1 MTDWESSRCSK
12 SLIASSASARL
23 GEMRLKTMKARR
35 PALKALAVFTSSF
48 TRLRVQTSNCEAWMG
63 MKARSTTT
71 ERRPE
76 FHRVPAAGIDED
88 VLVAAGQIH
97 HLRPQPV
104 AELLGAGDPGLHPP
118 PRRESGP
125 RSSHGLDVGVLLMQ
139 APLRHERHELAV
151 LDVKTAL
158 SCAIKNIS
166 HYELVEFSTWPL
178 LYQFQAAQPPLP
190 GTYHPAR
197 VLIKPD
203 GFVRLHEQ
211 ATDGDR
217 FENFFFLEVD
227 RSTEPRETLARRVY
241 GYQDFYRRGGL
252 ALRHGFTREE
262 YKDFPFRVLM
272 VLPNE
277 ERRNNMAERLLQNDP
292 PALTMVWLTTFA
304 EVIADPLGAIWMRP
318 LDYRDI
324 TKGTQYDPSR
334 PRTGAYRRDPA
345 REGFI
350 IAGLRKLRLLE

>member
-1 MTDWESSRCSK
+1 MSEARRTRPGIDWLQERDLAILRGLFESRLMTLTHVTHLYFNGRGEAAKKRIQRLKHERLIRERARRVYQPSILHLSRRAFAELSSRGM
-12 SLIASSASARL
+12 LL
-23 GEMRLKTMKARR
+23 EYPT
-35 PALKALAVFTSSF
+35 LAWNQ
-48 TRLRVQTSNCEAWMG
+48 L
-63 MKARSTTT
+63 
-71 ERRPE
+71 
-76 FHRVPAAGIDED
+76 ED
-88 VLVAAGQIH
+88 RAKVS
-97 HLRPQPV
+97 
-104 AELLGAGDPGLHPP
+104 ELTL
-118 PRRESGP
+118 
-125 RSSHGLDVGVLLMQ
+125 
-139 APLRHERHELAV
+139 RHELAV
-151 LDVKTAL
+151 LNVKTAL
-158 SCAIKNIS
+158 SCAIRNVS

-217 FENFFFLEVD
+217 FEHFFFLEVD

-252 ALRHGFTREE
+252 ALRYGFTREE

-292 PALTMVWLTTFA
+292 PALTMVWLTTFS
-304 EVIADPLGAIWMRP
+304 EITADPLGAIWMRP
-318 LDYRDI
+318 LEYRDI

-334 PRTGAYRRDPA
+334 PRTGAYRREPA
-345 REGFI
+345 REGLVAAELKKF
-350 IAGLRKLRLLE
+350 RLFEPH

>member
-1 MTDWESSRCSK
+1 MSEARTTRAEVELQERDLAILQGLFESRLMTLNHITHLYFNGRSEAAKKRIQRLKRERFIRERARRVYQPSILHLSRRAFGELSSRGM
-12 SLIASSASARL
+12 LLEYPNLAWNQLEDRAR
-23 GEMRLKTMKARR
+23 
-35 PALKALAVFTSSF
+35 VS
-48 TRLRVQTSNCEAWMG
+48 
-63 MKARSTTT
+63 
-71 ERRPE
+71 
-76 FHRVPAAGIDED
+76 
-88 VLVAAGQIH
+88 
-97 HLRPQPV
+97 
-104 AELLGAGDPGLHPP
+104 ELTL
-118 PRRESGP
+118 
-125 RSSHGLDVGVLLMQ
+125 
-139 APLRHERHELAV
+139 RHELAV

-166 HYELVEFSTWPL
+166 HHELVEFSTWPL

-203 GFVRLHEQ
+203 GFVRLHEH

-217 FENFFFLEVD
+217 FEHFFFLEVD

-252 ALRHGFTREE
+252 AVRHGFTRED

-304 EVIADPLGAIWMRP
+304 EITTDPLGAIWMRP
-318 LDYRDI
+318 LEYRDI

-345 REGFI
+345 RE
-350 IAGLRKLRLLE
+350 AMVAAELRKLRLFEI

>member
-1 MTDWESSRCSK
+1 MSEARTTRAEVELQERDLAILQGLFESRLMTLSHITHLYFNGRSEAAKKRIQRLKRERLIRERARRVYQPSILHLSRRAFGELSSRGMLLEYP
-12 SLIASSASARL
+12 SLAWNQLEDRARVSEL
-23 GEMRLKTMKARR
+23 TL
-35 PALKALAVFTSSF
+35 
-48 TRLRVQTSNCEAWMG
+48 QH
-63 MKARSTTT
+63 
-71 ERRPE
+71 E
-76 FHRVPAAGIDED
+76 F
-88 VLVAAGQIH
+88 
-97 HLRPQPV
+97 
-104 AELLGAGDPGLHPP
+104 
-118 PRRESGP
+118 
-125 RSSHGLDVGVLLMQ
+125 
-139 APLRHERHELAV
+139 AV

-158 SCAIKNIS
+158 SCAIRNIS

-203 GFVRLHEQ
+203 GFVRLHEH

-217 FENFFFLEVD
+217 FEHFFFLEVD

-252 ALRHGFTREE
+252 AVRHGFTRED

-277 ERRNNMAERLLQNDP
+277 ERRNNMAERLLQNEP
-292 PALTMVWLTTFA
+292 PALTMVWLTTFS
-304 EVIADPLGAIWMRP
+304 EITPDPLGAIWMRP

-324 TKGTQYDPSR
+324 TTGTQYDPSR
-334 PRTGAYRRDPA
+334 SRTGAYRRDPA
-345 REGFI
+345 REAMVV
-350 IAGLRKLRLLE
+350 AGLKKLRVFEEDL